1 MGPGISSY
9 FKLLKA
15 FAWLFL
21 LWTLF
26 TIPMDVM
33 VTFGTRNT
41 TLPEA
46 TALAEVTLGQV
57 SRRGK

>member
-9 FKLLKA
+9 FKLVKA

-21 LWTLF
+21 IWTLF
-26 TIPMDVM
+26 TLPMDVM

-46 TALAEVTLGQV
+46 TAFAEVTLGQV
-57 SRRGK
+57 SRF